1 MFDDDDDEATDDEA
15 ALAAADD
22 DEDVA
27 GFAPLD
33 DCCETILAHERPT
46 GGAADVAVFVVA
58 AAAVGIADFDVLFA
72 LVGLGFDEDE
82 DDV

>member
-15 ALAAADD
+15 ALAD
-22 DEDVA
+22 DEDVG

-46 GGAADVAVFVVA
+46 GGAADVAAFVVVD
-58 AAAVGIADFDVLFA
+58 AAVGIADFDVLFV
-72 LVGLGFDEDE
+72 LVGLIDEEDE